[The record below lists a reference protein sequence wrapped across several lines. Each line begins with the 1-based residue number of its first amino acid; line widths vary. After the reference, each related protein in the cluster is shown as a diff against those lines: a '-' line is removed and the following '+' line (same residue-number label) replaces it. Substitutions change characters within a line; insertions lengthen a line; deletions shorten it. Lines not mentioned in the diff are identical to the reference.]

1 MKNTRIIQLRF
12 LLLLLSLF
20 FLADFALAS
29 DFSADMISNTREG
42 TIEGK
47 VYFTKGKMRMEAAGV
62 STITRLDKNT
72 VWMLMP
78 NDNKYMELP
87 LQPSNIVIGRDKVTG
102 EIERQLLGR
111 ETIDGKITDKY
122 RIVYELGNR
131 RQAILTWVIADLDIP
146 IKTVA
151 EDGSWSVEYSNIMAG
166 TQPASLFEIP
176 SGYQKVDMSS
186 LPAAGNLPDGASQ
199 IDLDSLGIQIPSN

>member
-1 MKNTRIIQLRF
+1 MKNTRIIKLRF
-12 LLLLLSLF
+12 LLLLISF
-20 FLADFALAS
+20 FFSGNIAVAS
-29 DFSADMISNTREG
+29 DFSADMISNTKEG
-42 TIEGK
+42 TIQGK
-47 VYFTKGKMRMEAAGV
+47 VFFTKGKMRMDTAGI

-72 VWMLMP
+72 VWMLMS

-87 LQPSNIVIGRDKVTG
+87 LQPNNIVIGKDKVTG
-102 EIERQLLGR
+102 EIERQLLGK

-122 RIVYELGNR
+122 RIVYELGNS
-131 RQAILTWVIADLDIP
+131 RQTILTWVITDLDIP

-151 EDGSWSVEYSNIMAG
+151 EDGSWSVEYKDIMVG

-186 LPAAGNLPDGASQ
+186 LPAAGNLPDGAGQ
-199 IDLDSLGIQIPSN
+199 IDLNSLGVQ

>member
-1 MKNTRIIQLRF
+1 MRNTRIIKLRF
-12 LLLLLSLF
+12 LLLLISLF
-20 FLADFALAS
+20 FSGNVAVAS
-29 DFSADMISNTREG
+29 DFSADMISNTKEG
-42 TIEGK
+42 TIQGK
-47 VYFTKGKMRMEAAGV
+47 VFFTKEKMRMDTAGI

-78 NDNKYMELP
+78 NDKKYMELP
-87 LQPSNIVIGRDKVTG
+87 LRPETIVIGKDKVTG
-102 EIERQLLGR
+102 EIERQLLGK

-122 RIVYELGNR
+122 RIVYELGSS
-131 RQAILTWVIADLDIP
+131 RQTILTWVITDLDIP

-151 EDGSWSVEYSNIMAG
+151 EDGSWSVEYKDIMVG

-186 LPAAGNLPDGASQ
+186 LPAAGNLPDGAGQ
-199 IDLDSLGIQIPSN
+199 IDLNSLGVQ